1 MKSIGIDIGT
11 TTLSFAI
18 TDNDTLAVIRKCT
31 IAGNSFIQ
39 TENSWEKIQDTDVIL
54 SRIQPVLNKI
64 INSYND
70 ISGIGITSQ
79 MHGIVYT
86 DSDGHAVSPL
96 YTWQDERG
104 SLPEFGGRS
113 ICRILSEDIGI
124 NAAPGYGLAT
134 HLYNVRKG
142 LVPAGAASFCTIGDY
157 LGMILAE
164 RKTPLVH
171 ISQAAGMGMFDIK
184 KLKFMCEKVSDA
196 GIDPSFLPEVTKNFS
211 VLGTFKGIPVC
222 VSIGD
227 NQASF
232 LGTVTDEDTV
242 LVNVGTGSQVSV
254 MTRQYIEIPEIE
266 TRPLTDSTYLLVG
279 AAVCGGAA
287 FAALERF
294 FRTYASA
301 AGAPDVAQYDV
312 MKKLLELQTEKDDIW
327 KVRTTFAGTRTDPEA
342 SGSIT
347 GIRTDNFH
355 PASMIRGVLDGMA
368 EELYE
373 LYHLIETDTEESK
386 TTLIASGNAV
396 RKNRA
401 FQQILEERFHMPL
414 TIGQNEEEA
423 AYGASLCALLATG
436 QLPKRQLPL

>member
-1 MKSIGIDIGT
+1 MITIGVDIGT
-11 TTLSFAI
+11 TTISAVAADEKEGVLKAL
-18 TDNDTLAVIRKCT
+18 TLDNNTFLGKCKPWE
-31 IAGNSFIQ
+31 SMQ
-39 TENSWEKIQDTDVIL
+39 QPEKILDKAVSAVQML
-54 SRIQPVLNKI
+54 LEHYPEACC
-64 INSYND
+64 
-70 ISGIGITSQ
+70 IGVTGQ
-79 MHGIVYT
+79 QHGILYL
-86 DSDGHAVSPL
+86 DEKGIPVSPL

-104 SLPEFGGRS
+104 SLPVFGGRS

-157 LGMILAE
+157 LGMILTE

-184 KLKFMCEKVSDA
+184 KLKFMREKVSDA

-312 MKKLLELQTEKDDIW
+312 MKKLLELQTEKDDVW

-355 PASMIRGVLDGMA
+355 PAAMIRGVLDGMA